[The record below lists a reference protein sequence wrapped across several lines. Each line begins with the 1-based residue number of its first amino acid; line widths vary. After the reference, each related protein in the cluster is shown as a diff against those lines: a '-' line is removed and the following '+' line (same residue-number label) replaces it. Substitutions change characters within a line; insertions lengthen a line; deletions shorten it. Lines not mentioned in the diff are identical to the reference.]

1 MVYCV
6 SNHKNGSLSP
16 TGRRLI
22 HKIIISWV
30 LYWLDL
36 ILFGNLPSTRHGG
49 NYSCTLQSVI
59 VMDSFEIVQLKMSI
73 LENMQLN
80 RLLWLQPTLQR
91 SGVVCIHI
99 WGVAVRLSCSP
110 SGSRTPD
117 IEILPTET
125 PTQSHQIWNTTHGLI
140 SGFIKRMS

>member
-1 MVYCV
+1 MLYCG
-6 SNHKNGSLSP
+6 SNHRNGSLSP
-16 TGRRLI
+16 IGRQLM
-22 HKIIISWV
+22 HKIIISWE
-30 LYWLDL
+30 LYRLDV
-36 ILFGNLPSTRHGG
+36 ILFGHLPSTRHGW

-59 VMDSFEIVQLKMSI
+59 VMDSFQIVRLKMSI

-80 RLLWLQPTLQR
+80 RLLWLQPTRQR

-110 SGSRTPD
+110 PGSRTPD
-117 IEILPTET
+117 IKILPTET
-125 PTQSHQIWNTTHGLI
+125 PTQSHQIWNTTHGPI

>member
-1 MVYCV
+1 MVYCG
-6 SNHKNGSLSP
+6 SNHRNGSLSP
-16 TGRRLI
+16 IGRQLM
-22 HKIIISWV
+22 HKIIISRV

-36 ILFGNLPSTRHGG
+36 ILFGNLPSTRHGW
-49 NYSCTLQSVI
+49 NSCTLQSVI
-59 VMDSFEIVQLKMSI
+59 VIDSFQIVQLKMSI

-80 RLLWLQPTLQR
+80 RLLWLQPTRQR

-117 IEILPTET
+117 IKILPTET

-140 SGFIKRMS
+140 SRFMKRMS

>member
-6 SNHKNGSLSP
+6 SNHRNGHLSP
-16 TGRRLI
+16 IGRQLM
-22 HKIIISWV
+22 HKILISWV

-36 ILFGNLPSTRHGG
+36 ILFGNLPSTRHEWK
-49 NYSCTLQSVI
+49 YSCTLQSVI
-59 VMDSFEIVQLKMSI
+59 VMDSFQIVQLKVSI

-80 RLLWLQPTLQR
+80 RLFWLQQR

-117 IEILPTET
+117 IKILPTET
-125 PTQSHQIWNTTHGLI
+125 PTQSHKIWNTTHGLI